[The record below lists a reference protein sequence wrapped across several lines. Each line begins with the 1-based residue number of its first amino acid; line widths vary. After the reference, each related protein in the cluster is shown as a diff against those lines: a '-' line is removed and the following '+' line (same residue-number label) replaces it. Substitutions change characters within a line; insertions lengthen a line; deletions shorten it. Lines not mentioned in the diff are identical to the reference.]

1 MDVVV
6 DVVVGCTVVVVGL
19 TLVVDVDVD
28 EVELDEELVVEEPL
42 LEPPLVVVVVVLL
55 VVALLPPVPTSAK
68 KVRVGVWMLV
78 CVIAHKVGVI
88 LPT

>member
-28 EVELDEELVVEEPL
+28 EVELDEELVVE
-42 LEPPLVVVVVVLL
+42 PPLVVVVVVLL
-55 VVALLPPVPTSAK
+55 VVALLPPVPTSVK